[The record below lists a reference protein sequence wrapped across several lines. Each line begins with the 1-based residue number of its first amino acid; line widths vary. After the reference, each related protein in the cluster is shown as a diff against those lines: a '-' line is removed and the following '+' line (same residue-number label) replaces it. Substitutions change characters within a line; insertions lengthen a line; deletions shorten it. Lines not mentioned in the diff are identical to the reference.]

1 MQFTPSATPLPEDE
15 AQTLL
20 HKLRRKEESWV
31 EWGRWCQT
39 LQKGGFAAKQI
50 FEDTGIEGSY
60 QNLMIVAAQVYDTLV
75 QQEAGTALLDYY
87 RGPRSDV
94 LYEFRVLNHQERV
107 AAAQLGMDKR
117 IDVDAAHEVARAI
130 KTWGRTRN
138 RPEGFT
144 AHPGDAVAY
153 QCWRTARAK
162 KDLQDRSRLI
172 AKGLKF
178 AASDGARAQIE
189 QLLSDFTVV
198 PVQRAPLLPLYRL
211 EQEEELPRLVPV
223 VGEGAIAVAQ
233 LQATPAAEEIEPFR
247 LVRAAQDQAYVPV
260 PGWQVMLKAQDP
272 VAWLCSAAELPN
284 ATNLS
289 QEAVVVVIDRAQTT
303 WDAQSYWAIAQDG
316 QVEIAWTPEQPE
328 QSILGQVTLILRPK
342 RILDEGNLTEP
353 WQMDD

>member
-15 AQTLL
+15 AQDLL
-20 HKLRRKEESWV
+20 HKLRRKEATWI

-39 LQKGGFAAKQI
+39 LQKGGYRASQI

-75 QQEAGTALLDYY
+75 QQGASEAVLDYY

-130 KTWGRTRN
+130 KTWSRTRN
-138 RPEGFT
+138 RPEGFSN
-144 AHPGDAVAY
+144 HPGDAVAY

-178 AASDGARAQIE
+178 AESDGARTQIE

-198 PVQRAPLLPLYRL
+198 PMQRAPLLPLYRL

-223 VGEGAIAVAQ
+223 VGEGAIAATQ
-233 LQATPAAEEIEPFR
+233 LQATPTVQEIEPFR
-247 LVRAAQDQAYVPV
+247 LVQASQDQAYVPI

-272 VAWLCSAAELPN
+272 VAWLCSTEDLPN
-284 ATNLS
+284 ANNLAR
-289 QEAVVVVIDRAQTT
+289 EAVVVVIDRAQTT
-303 WDAQSYWAIAQDG
+303 WDAQSYWAIAQDDR
-316 QVEIAWTPEQPE
+316 VEIAWTPEQPE
-328 QSILGQVTLILRPK
+328 QTLLGQVTLILRPK